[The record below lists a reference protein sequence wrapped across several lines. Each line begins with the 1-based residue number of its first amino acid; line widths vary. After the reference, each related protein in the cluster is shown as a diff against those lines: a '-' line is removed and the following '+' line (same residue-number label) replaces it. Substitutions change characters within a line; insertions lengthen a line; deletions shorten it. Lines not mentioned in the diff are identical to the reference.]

1 MTRSLWARALALAMA
16 VSVTGCY
23 SYIPSEPATVPPGER
38 VRVFVTPAALSRL
51 GDFPVQEGPVLNGT
65 MVRAEPA
72 NLVLRLPVARRQ
84 TGFNME
90 VLGQDVF
97 IPSDQV
103 LQLERREVNRPLTAL
118 LTVGGTAAIA
128 GLVVMIMT
136 GARQGERPAG
146 GGDVELSPR
155 GFGAVR

>member
-1 MTRSLWARALALAMA
+1 MWTRAIALAMA
-16 VSVTGCY
+16 VSVSGCY
-23 SYIPSEPATVPPGER
+23 SYIPTEAAAVPPGQR
-38 VRVFVTPAALSRL
+38 VRVFVTPAALARL
-51 GDFPVQEGPVLNGT
+51 GDFPVQEGPVLDGT
-65 MVRAEPA
+65 LVRAEPQ

-103 LQLERREVNRPLTAL
+103 LQIERREVNRPLTAL
-118 LTVGGTAAIA
+118 LTVAGTAAMA
-128 GLVVMIMT
+128 GLVIMIMT

-146 GGDVELSPR
+146 GDGVELSPR
-155 GFGAVR
+155 GLAR